1 MVMMHPIFLRIGPLE
16 IRYYGLMYVISFIVG
31 YFLVRAMSKRK
42 GLPLK
47 SEDILDIF
55 LVTIPLGII
64 FARLYYVAFNWEF
77 YRRAPWEI
85 PAVWHG
91 GLAIH
96 GGLLGGVLGLL
107 LSAKWKKVP
116 FWSLADVAV
125 PAVALG
131 QVFGRIGNFLNGDAF
146 GTPTTLPWGVVFP
159 LDSPAGAAYP
169 GQPLHPAMLYE
180 AVGNLLIFFA
190 LWRLSKVPAK
200 PGFLAALYFV
210 LYGLVRFPC
219 EFVRGDALWLGPF
232 RAAQV
237 ASVLLI
243 LGFGSWLILAKP
255 WRVAPKPK
263 SK

>member
-1 MVMMHPIFLRIGPLE
+1 MAPMHPILVRIGPLE
-16 IRYYGLMYVISFIVG
+16 IRYYGLMYVIAFILG
-31 YFLVRAMSKRK
+31 YFVVRAVGRRK

-47 SEDILDIF
+47 NEDILDVF
-55 LVTIPLGII
+55 LVTIPLGIV
-64 FARLYYVAFNWEF
+64 FARLYYVAFNWAF
-77 YRRAPWEI
+77 YRANPWEI

-96 GGLLGGVLGLL
+96 GGLFGGVLGLL
-107 LSAKWKKVP
+107 LSSRWKRVP

-131 QVFGRIGNFLNGDAF
+131 QTLGRIGNFLNGDAF
-146 GTPTTLPWGVVFP
+146 GTPTTLPWGIVFP
-159 LDSPAGAAYP
+159 LDSPAGMAYP

-180 AVGNLLIFFA
+180 AFGNLLIFLA
-190 LWRLSKVPAK
+190 LLRLSRRPAK
-200 PGFLAALYFV
+200 PGFLAAMYFV

-237 ASVLLI
+237 VSVLLI
-243 LGFGSWLILAKP
+243 LGFGSWLLYGRL
-255 WRVAPKPK
+255 WRVA
-263 SK
+263 SRARGH